1 MSFDFHAHH
10 HGKFGQNILLQQ
22 QQQIQKKQQ
31 QPVYLNFH
39 ETVEVGKSS
48 FAVSVPRSWSTIQL
62 PSGETL
68 RREFKFT
75 ELNITPG
82 FYSQRA
88 SVLGVDSDSNIE
100 VIDENEE
107 LALPFAVGYDCLE
120 SLYFDEKINGV
131 LAESHFDAGV
141 SDATLQEFV
150 TAFNAKFASKIP
162 AGFTSPPVFLDWV
175 DLNWYT
181 AAVGTPDRVQ
191 QVAHSSADQTHT
203 LAVDPAANVGFF
215 REAYYGIG
223 ETDEL
228 EPFGDALPA
237 SVRKMTGVNNYL
249 LPTNVT
255 NDIRIRIHIAP
266 NTTLSFSANFH
277 LESLGFV
284 SVFRRGEKRR
294 IHLPNSTPLGNNYK
308 VLTGQRVPLAR
319 IIKTPGKVYVKP
331 SKLSHR
337 FADGIVNFPA
347 GSFSENWPVNR
358 AVSAALDSYLM
369 KTGVSFPKLRYNS
382 ELSKFRFEYPPNDR
396 LSFFVECDPRLSER
410 LGFGPLAKVTPRVVS
425 SVMRDGTSKIEAE
438 ILAKAL
444 VFDAGMCLV
453 TLDETYSNDTYGLDD
468 FSMTTLWPTDSGTF
482 HMSDKFSRSAFLP
495 SVISSNLQNLIELT
509 FSVSTLAS
517 KSVRMPLNWP
527 VSFCVEGTLEGN
539 V

>member
-1 MSFDFHAHH
+1 
-10 HGKFGQNILLQQ
+10 
-22 QQQIQKKQQ
+22 
-31 QPVYLNFH
+31 
-39 ETVEVGKSS
+39 VEVGKSS

-107 LALPFAVGYDCLE
+107 LSLRFSIGYDCLE
-120 SLYFDEKINGV
+120 SLYFAERINGV
-131 LAESHFDAGV
+131 WGENPFDAGT
-141 SDATLQEFV
+141 SNFTLQEFV
-150 TAFNAKFASKIP
+150 DSFNAKFASSVP
-162 AGFTSPPVFLDWV
+162 AGFVTSPVFLDWV
-175 DLNWYT
+175 DLGWYNS
-181 AAVGTPDRVQ
+181 ARGTPDRHQ
-191 QVAHSSADQTHT
+191 QRAHTAGDQTHAF
-203 LAVDPAANVGFF
+203 AVDPAENVGFF
-215 REAYYGIG
+215 RETYYGIA
-223 ETDEL
+223 ETDDL
-228 EPFGDALPA
+228 APFEGALPA

-249 LPTNVT
+249 LPTNPN
-255 NDIRIRIHIAP
+255 NDLRIRIHIAP

-284 SVFRRGEKRR
+284 SNTRGVQRR
-294 IHLPNSTPLGNNYK
+294 IHLVNSAVAGNNYIIF
-308 VLTGQRVPLAR
+308 TGSRVPLAR
-319 IIKTPGKVYVKP
+319 ILKTPGKIYVKP
-331 SKLSHR
+331 TRLSHS
-337 FADGIVNFPA
+337 FGEGIVKFPA
-347 GSFSENWPVNR
+347 GTFSENWPVNR
-358 AVSAALDSYLM
+358 VISAALDSYLLT
-369 KTGVSFPKLRYNS
+369 TGMSFPKLRYNS

-396 LSFFVECDPRLSER
+396 LSIFVECDPRLSER
-410 LGFGPLAKVTPRVVS
+410 LGFGPLARVTPRVVS

-495 SVISSNLQNLIELT
+495 SVVSSNPQNLIELT
-509 FSVSTLAS
+509 FTVSTLAS